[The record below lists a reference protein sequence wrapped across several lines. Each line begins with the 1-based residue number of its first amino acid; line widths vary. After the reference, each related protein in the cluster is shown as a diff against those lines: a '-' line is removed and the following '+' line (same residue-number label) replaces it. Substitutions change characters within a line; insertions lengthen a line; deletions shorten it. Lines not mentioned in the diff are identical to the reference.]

1 MKAFEHC
8 MSHPTPKA
16 YILQK
21 VYDIREWIED
31 YAVELHAHTNPKCFK
46 FELND
51 DGKAEMYYRNWSH
64 QQWQGP
70 VIILQVRE

>member
-8 MSHPTPKA
+8 RSHPTPKA

-31 YAVELHAHTNPKCFK
+31 YAVELHVHTNPKCFK
-46 FELND
+46 FELNN
-51 DGKAEMYYRNWSH
+51 DGKADM
-64 QQWQGP
+64 
-70 VIILQVRE
+70 